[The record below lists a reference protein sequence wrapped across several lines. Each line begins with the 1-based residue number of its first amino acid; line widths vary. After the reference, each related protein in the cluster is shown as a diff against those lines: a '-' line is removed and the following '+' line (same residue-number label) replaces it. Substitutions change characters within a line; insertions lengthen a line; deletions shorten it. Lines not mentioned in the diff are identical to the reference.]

1 MRNNARKNRWF
12 ALLAAMSLLAA
23 APLFAHHGTGASY
36 DLTKKVTLTG
46 VVTEWIYTNPHAEL
60 FFDVKDSSG
69 NVVHWG
75 GELGSPGVL
84 RQMGW
89 SKTTFKAGDMVTV
102 TVSPSKAGTTIG
114 VVDQSKPI
122 VVNGKELPGR
132 ASNAE

>member
-1 MRNNARKNRWF
+1 
-12 ALLAAMSLLAA
+12 
-23 APLFAHHGTGASY
+23 
-36 DLTKKVTLTG
+36 
-46 VVTEWIYTNPHAEL
+46 
-60 FFDVKDSSG
+60 
-69 NVVHWG
+69 
-75 GELGSPGVL
+75 
-84 RQMGW
+84 MGW